1 LGSMT
6 IALISFVCI
15 FCGALF
21 GLFLRSVLPEHHLSD
36 KTRDAVKV
44 GTGLIAT
51 LTALVLGLLV
61 SSAKSSFDMMSAE
74 ITQGGARVIFLDRTL
89 ARYGPETKEIR
100 DMLRSNLASLIKLVW
115 PEDKSVHTDLKAFEK
130 RSGIEAVLDKLRTL
144 SPKND
149 SQRLLQTQ
157 VLQIC
162 NDLAQSR
169 WLIIEQTQSSLPNV
183 FLVVLIFWL
192 IIFFICFGLFS
203 EPNAT
208 VIAVMLVCALSV
220 SGAIFLIMEMN
231 APLEGII
238 KVSSA
243 PLHKALEHLG
253 R

>member
-1 LGSMT
+1 MT
-6 IALISFVCI
+6 ISLISFVFI
-15 FCGALF
+15 FSGALF

-61 SSAKSSFDMMSAE
+61 SSAKSSFDLMSAE

-89 ARYGPETKEIR
+89 ARYGPETKEVR
-100 DMLRSNLASLIKLVW
+100 DLLRSNLASLINLVW
-115 PEDKSVHTDLKAFEK
+115 PEDTAAHADLKAVEN
-130 RSGIEAVLDKLRTL
+130 RYGIEGVLDKLRTL

-157 VLQIC
+157 ALQLC

-169 WLIIEQTQSSLPNV
+169 WLIIEQGQGALPNV

-192 IIFFICFGLFS
+192 TIFFICFGLFS

-231 APLEGII
+231 SPIEGII
-238 KVSSA
+238 KISSA

-253 R
+253 Q

>member
-1 LGSMT
+1 MLG
-6 IALISFVCI
+6 
-15 FCGALF
+15 GALL

-61 SSAKSSFDMMSAE
+61 SSAKSSFDLMSAE
-74 ITQGGARVIFLDRTL
+74 ITQGSARLIFLDRTL
-89 ARYGPETKEIR
+89 TRYGPETKEVR
-100 DMLRSNLASLIKLVW
+100 DLLRSNLASLINLVW
-115 PEDKSVHTDLKAFEK
+115 PEDNNVRADLRAVEN
-130 RSGIEAVLDKLRTL
+130 RAGIEGVLDKLRALT
-144 SPKND
+144 PKND

-157 VLQIC
+157 ALQIC

-169 WLIIEQTQSSLPNV
+169 WLIIEQSQGALPNV
-183 FLVVLIFWL
+183 FLVVLVFWL

-208 VIAVMLVCALSV
+208 VIAVMFVCALSV
-220 SGAIFLIMEMN
+220 SGAIFLVMEMN
-231 APLEGII
+231 SPLEGII
-238 KVSSA
+238 KISGA